1 CFWIRR
7 QPHGHHCF
15 RVLFRF
21 YNNIRQSSRRQTNK
35 FVSGLHLKNA
45 MCQSITLRTTTSSFF
60 SPTKASTAGRR
71 LLREQHESEDPRRKQ
86 ANRACFLRRLRPRLR
101 ESVCLK

>member
-1 CFWIRR
+1 GDGFVNRRCFWIRR

-60 SPTKASTAGRR
+60 SPTKARTAGRR
-71 LLREQHESEDPRRKQ
+71 LLREQHESEDP
-86 ANRACFLRRLRPRLR
+86 A
-101 ESVCLK
+101 ESKLTELAS